1 MKRRYWALITFAAL
15 ILLGAGLMAFLDRP
29 SVRGLENAG
38 QVGDYWGGH
47 FSAAGALA
55 AALLLL
61 VAIFLQR
68 DELMEQR
75 KELRLTREEM
85 KLAREVSTV
94 QAEQLTKQTKIA
106 KNSATVS
113 RILEVIRIRQMLVDS
128 QRSLNLT
135 GESDRAQFRQIA
147 RQISRTDL
155 YLQSLLQDRSLS
167 ADEQSHL
174 AKAAAI
180 DDLEA
185 AIRSYVAIDFQV
197 ASRGDQ
203 LVLTITVEN
212 RSPFELRI
220 AAVFFCYPTELD
232 TDGHYPGDPPW
243 GVQHVLIQP
252 MHETATAGSLWSEG
266 KWLYQRDGWDPH
278 GRERVAAVP
287 PDKFYVEVLMP
298 GSDFRFTFDD
308 GAEIKKRILGQMQS
322 H

>member
-1 MKRRYWALITFAAL
+1 MKRRYWALITLAAL
-15 ILLGAGLMAFLDRP
+15 ILLGAGLLAFLDRP
-29 SVRGLENAG
+29 SVLGLRDAG

-55 AALLLL
+55 AAILFF
-61 VAIFLQR
+61 VAILLQR

-94 QAEQLTKQTKIA
+94 QADQLTKQTNIA

-113 RILEVIRIRQMLVDS
+113 RILEVIRLRQVLVDS
-128 QRSLNLT
+128 QRNLNLRDP
-135 GESDRAQFRQIA
+135 GDRARFRQIA
-147 RQISRTDL
+147 RESSRTDL
-155 YLQSLLQDRSLS
+155 YLENLLRDESLDS
-167 ADEQSHL
+167 DERRL
-174 AKAAAI
+174 LEKAAAI

-203 LVLTITVEN
+203 LVLTISIEN
-212 RSPFELRI
+212 RGPFWLNIDE
-220 AAVFFCYPTELD
+220 VFFCYPVELNS
-232 TDGHYPGDPPW
+232 DGDYPGDPPW
-243 GVQHVLIQP
+243 TVQHVLVKP
-252 MHETATAGSLWSEG
+252 MQDTSGVLSSGE

-287 PDKFYVEVLMP
+287 PENFWVDVFTP
-298 GSDFRFTFDD
+298 GRDLRFTFDD
-308 GAEIKKRILGQMQS
+308 GAEIKRRIVSQMQS
-322 H
+322 R